1 MYRTSTYTLWG
12 AQKENR
18 EKGAKSLFEEIMAEN
33 FPTLRKGIVRQ
44 IKEQLGEI
52 QSESH

>member
-12 AQKENR
+12 SQKENR
-18 EKGAKSLFEEIMAEN
+18 EKRAKSLFEKNITEN
-33 FPTLRKGIVRQ
+33 FPTLKKGIVRQ
-44 IKEQLGEI
+44 IKEQLGEV